1 MSTPPKR
8 GRGQPRK
15 EPTQMVRAYCADAP
29 KLKKHGKTQAE
40 AIRKLLQ
47 NKEPHD

>member
-1 MSTPPKR
+1 MPSSQKR

-15 EPTQMVRAYCADAP
+15 EPTQMVRAYTADAP

-47 NKEPHD
+47 NKEPND